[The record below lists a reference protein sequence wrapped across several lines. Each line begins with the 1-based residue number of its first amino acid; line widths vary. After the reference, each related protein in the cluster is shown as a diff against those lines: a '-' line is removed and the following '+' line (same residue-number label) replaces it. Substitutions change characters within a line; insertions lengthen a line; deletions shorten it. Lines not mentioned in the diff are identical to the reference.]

1 MPPFAAEHWHKI
13 TARIGTQVA
22 AARMLLEH
30 TAWAG
35 WENGI
40 LHLATDPANTK
51 SRVNKEYLDRIA
63 RVLSQAYAMPVRIQ
77 TQPLDETQKHE
88 TPAMRRERQTAENR
102 ARAQTLLEQDTTLR
116 NIQEIFGTK
125 WIDDS
130 LLLK

>member
-1 MPPFAAEHWHKI
+1 
-13 TARIGTQVA
+13 
-22 AARMLLEH
+22 
-30 TAWAG
+30 
-35 WENGI
+35 
-40 LHLATDPANTK
+40 
-51 SRVNKEYLDRIA
+51 
-63 RVLSQAYAMPVRIQ
+63 MPVLFLS
-77 TQPLDETQKHE
+77 QPLDETQKHE